1 MPNQNKS
8 KVIGIQNLNQQIEF
22 YFTVYKLCII
32 FNLSNWLHTGQNSLQ
47 SPTTAKI
54 SDPKG
59 TREPNFRKRIRYQEP
74 SKLTLPNPSQNE
86 PNWLIVQYLKWLI
99 KWIPK
104 LKSEFKANLKPNRSF
119 EPAERRER
127 ERESTFSF
135 NLQRHEREKS
145 DSDSL
150 QAEASRLERFSG
162 NGVESKLRVRESY
175 EMEKIISSEMGGFIY
190 GTIDDSQWL
199 ERETERR
206 ARLGLRSGAERRRAA
221 RVAFWR
227 GEKARDFFI
236 FFYPKIS
243 AI

>member
-1 MPNQNKS
+1 
-8 KVIGIQNLNQQIEF
+8 
-22 YFTVYKLCII
+22 
-32 FNLSNWLHTGQNSLQ
+32 
-47 SPTTAKI
+47 
-54 SDPKG
+54 
-59 TREPNFRKRIRYQEP
+59 
-74 SKLTLPNPSQNE
+74 
-86 PNWLIVQYLKWLI
+86 
-99 KWIPK
+99 
-104 LKSEFKANLKPNRSF
+104 LKPNRSF

-135 NLQRHEREKS
+135 NLQRLEREKS

-150 QAEASRLERFSG
+150 QAEASRLERSKSGLERFRG

-243 AI
+243 AIKKKLFATGHFASS